1 MARINLLPWR
11 EERRRERKQQFL
23 LNAGI
28 AAACAVAAIGLVHV
42 VYQNIIDYQT
52 ARNGYLESEIK
63 KLDKTIAEIRDLE
76 KEKQRLIDRMR
87 AIETLQTSR
96 PIIVHIFDELVNT
109 LPEGISLTE
118 ITQSSNAITIKG
130 IAESNARVS
139 NFMRNVEASKWVKKP
154 QLNIIETK
162 DEKGRRINNF
172 TLIIEQISAQPESG
186 ETGADAKGAK
196 S

>member
-1 MARINLLPWR
+1 
-11 EERRRERKQQFL
+11 
-23 LNAGI
+23 
-28 AAACAVAAIGLVHV
+28 
-42 VYQNIIDYQT
+42 
-52 ARNGYLESEIK
+52 
-63 KLDKTIAEIRDLE
+63 TIAEFRDLE

-96 PIIVHIFDELVNT
+96 PIIVHIFDELVST

-154 QLNIIETK
+154 QLSIIETRD
-162 DEKGRRINNF
+162 DEGRRLNNF
-172 TLIIEQISAQPESG
+172 SLIIEQINAQPESG
-186 ETGADAKGAK
+186 EAGADDKGAK

>member
-11 EERRRERKQQFL
+11 KERRRERKQQFL

-28 AAACAVAAIGLVHV
+28 AAAYAVAAIGLMHV

-76 KEKQRLIDRMR
+76 KEKQRLTDRMR

-96 PIIVHIFDELVNT
+96 PIIVHIFDELVST

-118 ITQSSNAITIKG
+118 ITQSSSEITING

-162 DEKGRRINNF
+162 DEKGRRLNNF
-172 TLIIEQISAQPESG
+172 TLIIEQISAQRL
-186 ETGADAKGAK
+186 
-196 S
+196 

>member
-28 AAACAVAAIGLVHV
+28 AAVCAVAAIGLVHV

-96 PIIVHIFDELVNT
+96 PIIVHIFDELVST

-162 DEKGRRINNF
+162 DEKGRRLNNF

-186 ETGADAKGAK
+186 ETGPDAKGAK
-196 S
+196 P

>member
-28 AAACAVAAIGLVHV
+28 AAVCAVAAIGLVHV

-63 KLDKTIAEIRDLE
+63 KLDKTITEIRDLQ

-96 PIIVHIFDELVNT
+96 PLIVHIFDELVST

-186 ETGADAKGAK
+186 KTGADAKGAK

>member
-11 EERRRERKQQFL
+11 EERRRERKQKFL

-96 PIIVHIFDELVNT
+96 PIIVHIFDELVST

-162 DEKGRRINNF
+162 DEKGRRLNNF
-172 TLIIEQISAQPESG
+172 TLIIEQLNAQPESG

>member
-28 AAACAVAAIGLVHV
+28 AAVCAVAAIGLVHV

-96 PIIVHIFDELVNT
+96 PIIVHIFDELVST

-118 ITQSSNAITIKG
+118 ITSRATRSRSRGLRRGYRTSCATSRHPSGLKSLSSTSSKPRMKRGGASTTLHSSSNK
-130 IAESNARVS
+130 
-139 NFMRNVEASKWVKKP
+139 
-154 QLNIIETK
+154 
-162 DEKGRRINNF
+162 
-172 TLIIEQISAQPESG
+172 
-186 ETGADAKGAK
+186 
-196 S
+196 

>member
-28 AAACAVAAIGLVHV
+28 AAVCAVAAIGLVHV

-63 KLDKTIAEIRDLE
+63 KLDKTIAEIRDLQ

-96 PIIVHIFDELVNT
+96 PIIVHIFDELVST

-162 DEKGRRINNF
+162 DEKGRRLNNF

-186 ETGADAKGAK
+186 ETGPDAKGAK
-196 S
+196 P

>member
-1 MARINLLPWR
+1 MSFTRTSSIN
-11 EERRRERKQQFL
+11 
-23 LNAGI
+23 
-28 AAACAVAAIGLVHV
+28 
-42 VYQNIIDYQT
+42 QT

-63 KLDKTIAEIRDLE
+63 KLDKTIAEIRDLQ

-96 PIIVHIFDELVNT
+96 PIIVHIFDELVST

-162 DEKGRRINNF
+162 DEKGRRLNNF

-186 ETGADAKGAK
+186 ETGPDAKGAK
-196 S
+196 P

>member
-28 AAACAVAAIGLVHV
+28 AAVCAVAAIGLVHV

-96 PIIVHIFDELVNT
+96 PIIVHIFDELVST

-162 DEKGRRINNF
+162 DEKGRRLNNF

-186 ETGADAKGAK
+186 ETVTDAKGAK

>member
-1 MARINLLPWR
+1 
-11 EERRRERKQQFL
+11 
-23 LNAGI
+23 
-28 AAACAVAAIGLVHV
+28 
-42 VYQNIIDYQT
+42 
-52 ARNGYLESEIK
+52 LESEIK

-76 KEKQRLIDRMR
+76 KEKQRLVNRMR

-96 PIIVHIFDELVNT
+96 PIIVHIFDELVST

-130 IAESNARVS
+130 IAARVS

-186 ETGADAKGAK
+186 ETGVDAKGAK